1 MNKIKASLLFNVL
14 IVLFEIIGIIET
26 LKINNK
32 ISFEYYTE
40 DSNILALISSTL
52 FVIYLIKNKK
62 ISRWLQI
69 FKYATTICLSI
80 TFIVV
85 LFVLGPMYNF
95 DYSFLLFDRA
105 LFFQHLVCP
114 ILCFITFI
122 SFDYIKPLS
131 VADNFIGLI
140 LTLIYSLIL
149 IILNLF
155 EIVTGPYPFLMVRE
169 QSVSISIAWSISLF
183 VLSYMIALSLRIL
196 AKKHYD
202 KIKKLKDKTKELVKK
217 RKVSNN

>member
-1 MNKIKASLLFNVL
+1 MNKKKASLLFNVL

-52 FVIYLIKNKK
+52 FVIYLIRNKK
-62 ISRWLQI
+62 IPRWLQI

-95 DYSFLLFDRA
+95 NYSFLLFDRA

-122 SFDYIKPLS
+122 LFDYIKPLDI
-131 VADNFIGLI
+131 VDNFIGLI
-140 LTLIYSLIL
+140 FTLIYSLIL
-149 IILNLF
+149 IILNLL
-155 EIVTGPYPFLMVRE
+155 EVVTGPYPFLMVKE
-169 QSVSISIAWSISLF
+169 QSISMSIAWSISLF
-183 VLSYMIALSLRIL
+183 VLSYMIALSLRVLI
-196 AKKHYD
+196 KKHYD
-202 KIKKLKDKTKELVKK
+202 KIKKIKDKTKEILK
-217 RKVSNN
+217 RGKESNN